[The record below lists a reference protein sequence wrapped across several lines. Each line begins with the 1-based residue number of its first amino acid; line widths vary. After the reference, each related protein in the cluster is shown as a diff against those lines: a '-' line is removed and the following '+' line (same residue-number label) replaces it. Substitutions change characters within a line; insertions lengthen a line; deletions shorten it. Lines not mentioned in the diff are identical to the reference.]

1 MVQSQQNTM
10 DNIKEIII
18 ADNNANRAS
27 NGVYSHHVNSSS
39 PQVPAGDTGSASA
52 SSTADESHLR
62 MPSPSRFQSLPA
74 SPRRRAHVSHSSVD
88 HPRVEIRPK
97 SDAPGQNIPGDSSGG
112 RDQLAQRFADLRNQ
126 RHNRMSTPVETS
138 SRRDFSFE
146 TYSENGSSQSHEH
159 LSVSSTP
166 ARPSGPR
173 AMKRMEPPVI
183 PPKVPLR
190 SEPSLPRYPSPAYNP
205 VRAIP
210 AQLQPNPP
218 RKSVDSTRSAV
229 YKQSSAWSR
238 GSDDSINIIDN
249 PYRSQTPNGV
259 RVEGQSSIRS
269 AKISSGA
276 TIHAETLMDYLR
288 EYDILLI
295 DVRSRES
302 YDHGHIYSKSIMC
315 IEPVVLKENVSAEEL
330 EDRLV
335 ISPESEQSLFSRR
348 NEFDLIVYYDQST
361 AEPSYLTGSP
371 AGSSLPHMRA
381 LYDTLY
387 EFNLYKPLK
396 DGRQPALLVGGLD
409 AWIDLVGPQSL
420 VTSHTAANMSSAR
433 SRKPL
438 PRADQ
443 SLRRVP
449 TASANSSWEVKKRR
463 LRDYKPL
470 DPEEERAW
478 LERARNEEIDAQNYV
493 SESSVVTEEPGPLQ
507 MPEPEPIS
515 PFVHSYEDFLKR
527 FPEPQDLR
535 QSMVSAGAPIHHPP
549 SEYTTIAPPSR
560 PPPVMP
566 RPSYSGVADGGRVQ
580 PTLARQ
586 NSATKHALYSSP
598 LDRMKLP
605 RTGLHNFGSTC
616 YMNSIIQSL
625 SATVHMTS
633 FFVDDR
639 FHTQVQKN
647 WKGSQGVLPGLYA
660 NLIRSLWKN
669 DVEVI
674 RPASFHKFIGRLNPE
689 WAGHQQQDAKE
700 FFDVLVD
707 CLHEDLNIN
716 WQRNP
721 LKPLTFEQ
729 EIRREQMPI
738 NKVSGIEW
746 DRYCH
751 RELSFISSLFGGQH
765 ASRLRCT
772 TCRRTSTTFEAF
784 YSISVEVPSAGTG
797 DIYRCL
803 QSYCKEEMLSGDE
816 VWKCPYCKRER
827 EATKQIILTR
837 APRFLVLHFK
847 RFSASRRQE
856 ARKIHTPIHFPLT
869 GLDMSPFM
877 IQQPTTRSESPL
889 SNGSRSRD
897 PSPAPKPQQQ
907 QPPPPPPPPP
917 PPQATLSANDLSTTP
932 PYIYNAYAVVRHLG
946 STIHE
951 GHYISLVKDKNR
963 GRWRRFDD
971 TRVTDFTPSTSRSSQ
986 DYLQNEQAYLVFYER
1001 ALV

>member
-1 MVQSQQNTM
+1 M

-18 ADNNANRAS
+18 ADNNANRTS
-27 NGVYSHHVNSSS
+27 NGDYNRHSRSSS
-39 PQVPAGDTGSASA
+39 QVLYDDSGSASMC
-52 SSTADESHLR
+52 SNPHESPLR
-62 MPSPSRFQSLPA
+62 MPSPSRFQSVPT
-74 SPRRRAHVSHSSVD
+74 SPNGREHASHSSID
-88 HPRVEIRPK
+88 RPRVEIRPK
-97 SDAPGQNIPGDSSGG
+97 SEFLTRSIPGDSEGG
-112 RDQLAQRFADLRNQ
+112 RDQLAQRFAELRNQ
-126 RHNRMSTPVETS
+126 RQNRMSTPVERG

-146 TYSENGSSQSHEH
+146 TYPDSSSQSHEQ
-159 LSVSSTP
+159 LSVPSSP

-173 AMKRMEPPVI
+173 AMKRAEPPVI

-190 SEPSLPRYPSPAYNP
+190 SEPSLPQYPSPAYNP
-205 VRAIP
+205 IRTIP

-218 RKSVDSTRSAV
+218 RKSVDSTRNTV
-229 YKQSSAWSR
+229 YKQSPAWSR
-238 GSDDSINIIDN
+238 SSDDSINIIDN

-259 RVEGQSSIRS
+259 RVEGQSKIRS

-276 TIHAETLMDYLR
+276 TIYAETLMEYLR
-288 EYDILLI
+288 EYEILLI
-295 DVRSRES
+295 DVRPRES
-302 YDHGHIYSKSIMC
+302 YDHGHIYSKSVMC
-315 IEPVVLKENVSAEEL
+315 IEPVSLKENVSAEEL

-335 ISPESEQSLFSRR
+335 ISPESEQSLFARR

-387 EFNLYKPLK
+387 EFNIYKPLK

-409 AWIDLVGPQSL
+409 AWVDLVGPQSL
-420 VTSHTAANMSSAR
+420 ATSHTAAILSSVR
-433 SRKPL
+433 SRKPP
-438 PRADQ
+438 PRAEQ

-470 DPEEERAW
+470 DSEEERAW
-478 LERARNEEIDAQNYV
+478 LERARNEEIDTHNYV
-493 SESSVVTEEPGPLQ
+493 SETSVVTEEPEPLE
-507 MPEPEPIS
+507 MPEPEPVS

-535 QSMVSAGAPIHHPP
+535 QSMVSAGAPVQAP
-549 SEYTTIAPPSR
+549 SQYTTYTTITPPSR

-625 SATVHMTS
+625 SATTQLTR
-633 FFVDDR
+633 FFVDNR
-639 FHTQVQKN
+639 FHAQVQKN
-647 WKGSQGVLPGLYA
+647 WKGSQGVLPGLFA

-707 CLHEDLNIN
+707 CLHEDLNLN

-729 EIRREQMPI
+729 EVRREQMPI
-738 NKVSGIEW
+738 PKVSGIEW

-751 RELSFISSLFGGQH
+751 RELSYISSLFGGQH

-772 TCRRTSTTFEAF
+772 TCRRTSTTYEAF
-784 YSISVEVPSAGTG
+784 YSISVEVPTMGTG

-877 IQQPTTRSESPL
+877 IQQQHQATRSASPL

-897 PSPAPKPQQQ
+897 PSPAPP
-907 QPPPPPPPPP
+907 QPPPHPPH
-917 PPQATLSANDLSTTP
+917 QATLSPNDLATTP

-951 GHYISLVKDKNR
+951 GHYISLVKDPNR
-963 GRWRRFDD
+963 DRWRRFDD
-971 TRVTDFTPSTSRSSQ
+971 TRVTDFIPSTSRSSQ
-986 DYLQNEQAYLVFYER
+986 DFLQNEQAYLVFYER